1 MKEVL
6 LKGHWVYV
14 SVFLVVAL
22 IMAVY
27 EAMKELI
34 FNGALTPWQSHTMTI
49 LVTAFLATFAA
60 VIIRSW
66 SENILKK
73 EQILKL
79 QQQKINTSNL
89 ILRAV
94 HHIVNNFLHQFQ
106 LIRLD
111 VKRNGTVNEETMEF
125 LDLNIKTVAE
135 QLRMLEEL
143 QEPDEEK
150 SHEEVSPKQTAS

>member
-1 MKEVL
+1 MKVL
-6 LKGHWVYV
+6 LKSRWIYV

-22 IMAVY
+22 IMAAY
-27 EAMKELI
+27 EAMKEVI
-34 FNGALTPWQSHTMTI
+34 FNGALRPWQSHTITI
-49 LVTAFLATFAA
+49 LVTSFLATFAA

-94 HHIVNNFLHQFQ
+94 NHIVNNFLHQFQ
-106 LIRLD
+106 LIRLE
-111 VKRNGTVNEETMEF
+111 VKRSGTVKEETMEF

-135 QLRMLEEL
+135 QLKILEEL
-143 QEPDEEK
+143 KEPDEEK
-150 SHEEVSPKQTAS
+150 SYEEINPE

>member
-6 LKGHWVYV
+6 SKSHWVYV

-22 IMAVY
+22 IMAAY
-27 EAMKELI
+27 EAVKEVI
-34 FNGALTPWQSHTMTI
+34 FNGALTPWQSHAITI
-49 LVTAFLATFAA
+49 LVTSFLATFAA

-79 QQQKINTSNL
+79 QQQKINTSNQ
-89 ILRAV
+89 ILREV
-94 HHIVNNFLHQFQ
+94 NHIVNNFLHQFQ

-111 VKRNGTVNEETMEF
+111 VKRSGTVKEETMEF
-125 LDLNIKTVAE
+125 LDLNIKTVAQ
-135 QLRMLEEL
+135 QLKILEEL
-143 QEPDEEK
+143 KEPDEEK
-150 SHEEVSPKQTAS
+150 SDK

>member
-6 LKGHWVYV
+6 SKSHWIYI

-22 IMAVY
+22 IMSAY
-27 EAMKELI
+27 EVVKEVI
-34 FNGALTPWQSHTMTI
+34 FKGALTPWQSHTITI
-49 LVTAFLATFAA
+49 LVTSFLATFAA

-106 LIRLD
+106 LIRLE
-111 VKRNGTVNEETMEF
+111 VKRNGTVKEETMEF
-125 LDLNIKTVAE
+125 LDLNIKTVAQ
-135 QLRMLEEL
+135 QLKMLEEL
-143 QEPDEEK
+143 KEPDEEK
-150 SHEEVSPKQTAS
+150 SYEDVYPK